1 MLIFSFFCAAVTPGL
16 YTGGF
21 EVIVKTAPKTPL
33 GACYTTSD
41 FLGQGYDV
49 AKNRKTLI
57 VFNFV
62 GDICVTKSSTESK
75 FGPSLLAPFATV
87 TIGPGTGA
95 GGVEGI
101 VIAKELVANNK
112 LHEFSGHAYNGPL
125 FCSTRSV
132 DASGFDMFGK
142 YVGFIKADKN
152 SYSNKSSKVE

>member
-62 GDICVTKSSTESK
+62 GDICVTKTSTESK

-95 GGVEGI
+95 GGIEGI
-101 VIAKELVANNK
+101 VIAKKLVVNNN